1 MIKEFENIK
10 TENSKPIKSGNSLSD
25 WFKFIVG
32 ILFSLL
38 LIYKLAIS
46 NLTLDFSKFD
56 FNALLA
62 LILSLFAI
70 ALSVAFYFKAT
81 DTSNLFYDNTYK
93 FTKEISEILGRI
105 EAGFGERLRHLDEG
119 YSGLVNKFDNGFS
132 EQNIKE
138 TKEEIEKEKIKLNQE
153 IDERNQILNS
163 VIEKAQLDQHEK
175 ELIKK
180 QLKEKEIEISK
191 QNRELNF
198 LKNRLRHE
206 SSNEENLNDLNINE
220 FSYKFLMNYIR
231 HNNINPELFQKY
243 PSSMINRKFKIE
255 IEKLSKQEFINLLN
269 LRIINEDGSFT
280 IHGIRTLRQIS
291 KELEQIA
298 AYNCTPRCR
307 ANPFA
312 W

>member
-1 MIKEFENIK
+1 MTSENRK
-10 TENSKPIKSGNSLSD
+10 DVKNNAQKDNTLLN

-32 ILFSLL
+32 LSFTGL
-38 LIYKLAIS
+38 LIFKLAVS
-46 NLTLDFSKFD
+46 NLSFDFTKFD

-62 LILSLFAI
+62 LLLSLFAI

-132 EQNIKE
+132 EQNIIE
-138 TKEEIEKEKIKLNQE
+138 TKEEIEKEKIKLKRE
-153 IDERNQILNS
+153 IEERNQILNT
-163 VIEKAQLDQHEK
+163 VIEKAQLDQTEK

-180 QLKEKEIEISK
+180 QLREKEIEISK

-206 SSNEENLNDLNINE
+206 SLNEENLNENNLTE
-220 FSYKFLMNYIR
+220 YSYNFLINYIR
-231 HNNINPELFQKY
+231 KNNINPEVFIKL
-243 PSSMINRKFKIE
+243 PTSLINRKYRIE
-255 IEKLSKQEFINLLN
+255 IENLTKQELVNLLN
-269 LRIINEDGSFT
+269 SRIIEEDGSFT
-280 IHGIRTLRQIS
+280 IHGIRILRQLS
-291 KELEQIA
+291 KTLL
-298 AYNCTPRCR
+298 
-307 ANPFA
+307 
-312 W
+312 

>member
-1 MIKEFENIK
+1 MTSENKKENKKENK
-10 TENSKPIKSGNSLSD
+10 LLD

-32 ILFSLL
+32 LSFTGL
-38 LIYKLAIS
+38 LIFKLAIS
-46 NLTLDFSKFD
+46 NLSFDFSKFD

-119 YSGLVNKFDNGFS
+119 YSGLVNKFDSGFS
-132 EQNIKE
+132 EENIKE
-138 TKEEIEKEKIKLNQE
+138 TKEEIEKEKLKLKQE
-153 IDERNQILNS
+153 IEERNQILNT
-163 VIEKAQLDQHEK
+163 VIEKAQLDQTEK

-180 QLKEKEIEISK
+180 QLREKEIEISK

-206 SSNEENLNDLNINE
+206 SSNEENQNENNLNE
-220 FSYKFLMNYIR
+220 YSYRFLMNYIR
-231 HNNINPELFQKY
+231 QNNINPEVFSKY
-243 PSSMINRKFKIE
+243 PTSLINRKFKIE
-255 IEKLSKQEFINLLN
+255 IENLSKQELVNLLN
-269 LRIINEDGSFT
+269 SRIIDEDGSFT
-280 IHGIRTLRQIS
+280 IHGIRILRQLS
-291 KELEQIA
+291 KELI
-298 AYNCTPRCR
+298 
-307 ANPFA
+307 
-312 W
+312 